1 MLRKNRR
8 PGTAQ
13 PSTVK
18 MLKQQ
23 TKLFINII
31 QKIIIN
37 LSDFF
42 NYLVFF
48 FQTRQAFV
56 IGDFVIKHLINAD
69 IEFLGNFV
77 IITKSGTTVPLSRFE
92 MVRQLTSQVAANSS
106 CVIPAASRIAL
117 TFKPRYFFTSSF
129 ILCLYL
135 EIDCLSTNNVS

>member
-1 MLRKNRR
+1 
-8 PGTAQ
+8 
-13 PSTVK
+13 

-69 IEFLGNFV
+69 IKFLGNF
-77 IITKSGTTVPLSRFE
+77 
-92 MVRQLTSQVAANSS
+92 AANSS